1 MNNYIL
7 AIAIVAFGILC
18 HYAFFVTQREGLI
31 TAEEEAAKQAA
42 KQARQNQETINI
54 WQNHA
59 QSLLN
64 TAQQQQQMITT
75 LENNN
80 TILQHILAC
89 LKYRKDL
96 MNLPVIE
103 NRKARKSQG
112 ADKKAKLKGVFK
124 STGKLS

>member
-18 HYAFFVTQREGLI
+18 HYAFFVTQREGL
-31 TAEEEAAKQAA
+31 TTAAEEEAA